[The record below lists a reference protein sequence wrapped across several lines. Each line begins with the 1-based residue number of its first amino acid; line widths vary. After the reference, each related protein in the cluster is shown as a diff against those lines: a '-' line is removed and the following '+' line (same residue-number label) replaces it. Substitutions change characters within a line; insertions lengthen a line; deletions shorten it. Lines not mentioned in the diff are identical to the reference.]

1 MTHPRKPRT
10 DKLQNNYGDAPY
22 ALRGQQ
28 NNKLR
33 WVLVLVAA
41 CSLFAVYAW
50 KNHLEKAE
58 EQTEVVTVASD
69 KEKAASETEFV
80 PLAYITEAQPEETV
94 PTQKLAP
101 AVQGLTTTA
110 ETLAPIEN
118 KIESKE
124 VKEVTTAAPAVF
136 EGPTLP
142 TGRDGLQ
149 EAMRLGLLRPAMD
162 SDVQK
167 WLSSHRQHFGMN
179 SKDAKVV
186 PSHSRY
192 VILKEMRLPEGLYGA
207 HSGEFFLPAGVP
219 FPHGKLGHSTLY
231 DMGNGT
237 CTGAA
242 CMADF

>member
-1 MTHPRKPRT
+1 MSDPRKPRT
-10 DKLQNNYGDAPY
+10 DKLQDNYDDAPD

-28 NNKLR
+28 KSTLR

-41 CSLFAVYAW
+41 SSLFAVYAW

-118 KIESKE
+118 KTESKE
-124 VKEVTTAAPAVF
+124 AKEVTTTAPAVF

-149 EAMRLGLLRPAMD
+149 EAMRL
-162 SDVQK
+162 
-167 WLSSHRQHFGMN
+167 
-179 SKDAKVV
+179 
-186 PSHSRY
+186 
-192 VILKEMRLPEGLYGA
+192 
-207 HSGEFFLPAGVP
+207 
-219 FPHGKLGHSTLY
+219 
-231 DMGNGT
+231 
-237 CTGAA
+237 A
-242 CMADF
+242 CSVL